1 MAVVAMW
8 QCDRDGSMFD
18 NKKEADAYDKM
29 LELAEQF
36 TALLENQVANIDE
49 KAAEQFGLLL
59 ATNKELVAQAC
70 KGSPEKLAEIL
81 NPTASVTDISSA
93 I

>member
-36 TALLENQVANIDE
+36 TALLESQVANVDE

-59 ATNKELVAQAC
+59 AKNKELVAAAC

-81 NPTASVTDISSA
+81 NPSASVTDISA
-93 I
+93 AN

>member
-36 TALLENQVANIDE
+36 TALLESQVANIDE

-59 ATNKELVAQAC
+59 AKNKELVALAC

-81 NPTASVTDISSA
+81 SPVAAVTDISA
-93 I
+93 AN

>member
-36 TALLENQVANIDE
+36 TALLETQIPDVDE

-59 ATNKELVAQAC
+59 AKNKDLVTLAC
-70 KGSPEKLAEIL
+70 KGNPEKLAEIL
-81 NPTASVTDISSA
+81 NPSASVTDISEA
-93 I
+93 G